1 MGLVDHI
8 ISTALCIPY
17 LEAILLATP
26 ESVPHKAVL
35 TDGENGETDQKV
47 NKYLQKTFTA
57 LIKSRALPLSNMPS
71 EFYK

>member
-1 MGLVDHI
+1 MRLVDHI
-8 ISTALCIPY
+8 ISTPLCILY

-26 ESVPHKAVL
+26 ESVPHKVVL

-57 LIKSRALPLSNMPS
+57 LIKSRAFLPSNMPS

>member
-8 ISTALCIPY
+8 ISTPLCVLY

-26 ESVPHKAVL
+26 ESVPHKVVL

-47 NKYLQKTFTA
+47 NKYLQK
-57 LIKSRALPLSNMPS
+57 PLQP
-71 EFYK
+71 

>member
-8 ISTALCIPY
+8 ISTPLCILY

-26 ESVPHKAVL
+26 ESVPHKVAL

-47 NKYLQKTFTA
+47 NKYLQNVYSPNQVQSVSSIQYAFRV
-57 LIKSRALPLSNMPS
+57 L
-71 EFYK
+71 